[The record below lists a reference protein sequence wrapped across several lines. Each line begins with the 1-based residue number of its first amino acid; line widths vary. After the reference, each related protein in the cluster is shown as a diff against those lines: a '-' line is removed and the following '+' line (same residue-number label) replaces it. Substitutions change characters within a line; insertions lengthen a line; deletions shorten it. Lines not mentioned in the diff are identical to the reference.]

1 MILLRQVR
9 KILLIIG
16 LAVFISTVSTFSF
29 ASGESWAVT
38 LSSPGISQLLVP
50 IATMNQAKE
59 MTKNIEG
66 KAQEEIGN
74 MTGDLK
80 TQAAGKAKQLD
91 ANTQEAIL
99 KSINNPNYKPDRQN
113 LSKRSRDAV
122 KCLEDDAS
130 DCFDQT
136 QGSD

>member
-16 LAVFISTVSTFSF
+16 LAVFISTASTFSV

-38 LSSPGISQLLVP
+38 LSSQGINQLPMP
-50 IATMNQAKE
+50 IATMNQTKE
-59 MTKNIEG
+59 MTKTIEG
-66 KAQEEIGN
+66 NVQEEIGN

-80 TQAAGKAKQLD
+80 TQAAGKAKQFE
-91 ANTQEAIL
+91 AKTQEAIL
-99 KSINNPNYKPDRQN
+99 ESIDNPNYKPGGQN
-113 LSKRSRDAV
+113 LRNRDREAV
-122 KCLEDDAS
+122 KCLEEDVS
-130 DCFDQT
+130 DCFEQT

>member
-16 LAVFISTVSTFSF
+16 LAVFISTASTFGF

-38 LSSPGISQLLVP
+38 LSSPGIRQLPVP
-50 IATMNQAKE
+50 IATMNQAKA

-66 KAQEEIGN
+66 KAQEEIGS

-80 TQAAGKAKQLD
+80 TQATGKAKQL
-91 ANTQEAIL
+91 EA
-99 KSINNPNYKPDRQN
+99 KTRKGTNRSIENPNYQPGGT
-113 LSKRSRDAV
+113 SKQAEEQSRDAR
-122 KCLEDDAS
+122 KAIEDEVRDA
-130 DCFDQT
+130 FQ
-136 QGSD
+136 